1 MQLRHAANTDNG
13 RTRDHNED
21 TFAIEAEPERAEHG
35 ALFVVCDGMGG
46 FASGEVASEL
56 AASTI
61 RAQYYA
67 AADRDPASALRAAFV
82 EANLRIFSRGRG
94 KMGTTSVAALFLD
107 RRVLL
112 ANVGDS
118 RAYLIRGDEICQ
130 VTHDHSFVAEQ
141 VSAGVLA
148 AEQARES
155 SYRNIITRALGLRPE
170 VEVDLYQER
179 VAPGDRVLLCS
190 DGLHGQV
197 EAEEMAQIAGSG
209 PLQRAVDRLISL
221 ANQRGGPDNITA
233 VLIEVVATEEDQD
246 VAVAPRSTR
255 SAASGAGSAGST
267 ARLPATSGVERD
279 GAAKHVQQA
288 AQPRQSVMPPLA
300 APTPRRAPL
309 LGLIFMTLI
318 GLALLGGMVWFA
330 VTGGLGDLTPDA
342 TPSVP
347 SLTPVRSGANS
358 TTVRGPTQTP
368 TFVPTARPQP
378 TRRP

>member
-13 RTRDHNED
+13 RARDHNED

-46 FASGEVASEL
+46 FAAGEVASEL

-67 AADRDPASALRAAFV
+67 AADLDPASALRAAFV
-82 EANLRIFSRGRG
+82 DANLRIFSRGHG

-107 RRVLL
+107 HCVFL

-118 RAYLIRGDEICQ
+118 RAYLMRGDEICQ

-141 VSAGVLA
+141 VSAGVLPA
-148 AEQARES
+148 DQARES

-190 DGLHGQV
+190 DGLHGQL
-197 EAEEMAQIAGSG
+197 EAEEMAEIAGSG
-209 PLQRAVDRLISL
+209 PLQRAVDSLITL

-233 VLIEVVATEEDQD
+233 VLIEVVATDGDQD
-246 VAVAPRSTR
+246 VAVPARSRR
-255 SAASGAGSAGST
+255 SVASGAASAGST
-267 ARLPATSGVERD
+267 ARLPTATSGAEWD
-279 GAAKHVQQA
+279 DAGKHVQQS
-288 AQPRQSVMPPLA
+288 QPRQAVMPPLA
-300 APTPRRAPL
+300 APTSRRAPII
-309 LGLIFMTLI
+309 GLIFMTLI
-318 GLALLGGMVWFA
+318 GLALLGGMVWFV

-347 SLTPVRSGANS
+347 SLTPVRSRANTS
-358 TTVRGPTQTP
+358 TVQGPTQTP
-368 TFVPTARPQP
+368 TFVPTVRPQP